1 MKSDGS
7 NYNGAQPPAARPM
20 PMLKDL
26 VNSDYAKKR
35 FHEVMGDKAPAFMAS
50 VLNATKTNPKLLECE
65 PQSVISAAMVAAT
78 LDLPIDPSLGFSAI
92 VPYKNKGKMVAQFQ
106 IMTKGFVQLAL
117 RSGQYKTINVAPIY
131 EDEFESVDII
141 TGELFI
147 HPVDGGF
154 RDQDN
159 ADKIVGYVAYFRLLN
174 GFERKEFWS
183 MRKIQAHG
191 KRFSKTY
198 DYDTGLWKTDL
209 HSMASK
215 TVLKN
220 TLSRWGILSTT
231 MQIGMKTDQASIK
244 DYDGKTLDDAN
255 VEYVD
260 STTGDGQEAAGNA
273 ENRAIVASE
282 AKTDDNHGEGPEN
295 PRQTP
300 PSQAAG
306 PSRAASGSAR
316 APEPT
321 TKPAAAGKP
330 APAAAPAPAPAAP
343 PPPADD
349 GDLFGDR
356 DPAKERPGDDMD
368 IF

>member
-1 MKSDGS
+1 MKADGS
-7 NYNGAQPPAARPM
+7 NYTGATAPAHRPM
-20 PMLKDL
+20 AALKDL

-35 FHEVMGDKAPAFMAS
+35 FHEVMGEKAPAFLAS
-50 VLNATKTNPKLLECE
+50 VLNAAKTNPRLLECE

-92 VPYKNKGKMVAQFQ
+92 VPYKNKGRMVAQFQ

-141 TGELFI
+141 TGEVLI
-147 HPVDGGF
+147 HPVDNGY

-174 GFERKEFWS
+174 GFERKDFWS
-183 MRKIQAHG
+183 MKKILAHG

-198 DYDTGLWKTDL
+198 EYDSGLWKTDL
-209 HSMASK
+209 HAMASK

-220 TLSRWGILSTT
+220 TLSKWGILSTA
-231 MQIGMKTDQASIK
+231 MQTGIKTDQASIK

-260 STTGDGQEAAGNA
+260 STTGDAEEGLPANA
-273 ENRAIVASE
+273 QNQPLGASE
-282 AKTDDNHGEGPEN
+282 RKVDAEHAEAPETDS
-295 PRQTP
+295 QAQ
-300 PSQAAG
+300 PSQAASE
-306 PSRAASGSAR
+306 PMPASRSAQAA
-316 APEPT
+316 
-321 TKPAAAGKP
+321 KAGKP
-330 APAAAPAPAPAAP
+330 AAPGPASQP
-343 PPPADD
+343 PRATAGPD
-349 GDLFGDR
+349 GGLFEGP
-356 DPAKERPGDDMD
+356 DPTKRPDEDD